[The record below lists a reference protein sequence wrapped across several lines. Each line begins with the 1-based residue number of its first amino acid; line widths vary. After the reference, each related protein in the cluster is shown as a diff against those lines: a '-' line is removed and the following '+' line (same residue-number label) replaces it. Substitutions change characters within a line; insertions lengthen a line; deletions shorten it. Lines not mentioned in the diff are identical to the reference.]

1 MRSLPI
7 ERLSIASGTA
17 RRQPA
22 PDCSFLTNSNPELRM
37 RLRRFLVCASV
48 ALAASASAGP
58 AFPQSAGTLQQ
69 QIRGYTAAHDRE
81 IVRELADF
89 LAIPNLASDS
99 AGIRRN
105 ADHLIAMMR
114 ARGIVARLLQSPS
127 GGPPAVYGELPAP
140 GATKTVVFYA
150 HYDGQP
156 VDTTQWSSPPW
167 QPLLR
172 DKPLDLGGKPIPIPD
187 TPGGVSGE
195 WRLYA
200 RSASDDKA
208 PIVAMLSALDA
219 LRAARVVPS
228 VNLEFFFEG
237 EEEAGSGHLRPNLE
251 QNASL
256 LRADAWLFGDGPV
269 HQSRRQQIVFGVR
282 GVTGAELTVY
292 GPSHGLHSGHYGNWA
307 PNPVTMLANLI
318 ASMRDDDG
326 HIRIAHFYDDV
337 APISAA
343 ERRALAEIP
352 AVDSALRVEVQL
364 DSTEAHDAPLVER
377 IMLPALNLRGIRGGG
392 VGATASNTIPTEAT
406 ASIDFRLVPHQT
418 PEHVRQLVEAH
429 LRARGFTV
437 VDHTPAPA
445 ERMRHARLVKVTW
458 EAGYPATRVS
468 MESPLAQ
475 AVTRATQA
483 AVGTPIVR
491 LPTLGGSLPL
501 YTFESVLHTPV
512 IVLPIV
518 NHDNNQHSSNEN
530 IRLQNLFDG
539 IAVYATVLADLGR
552 DWAASA
558 RP

>member
-1 MRSLPI
+1 M
-7 ERLSIASGTA
+7 
-17 RRQPA
+17 
-22 PDCSFLTNSNPELRM
+22 C
-37 RLRRFLVCASV
+37 LRR
-48 ALAASASAGP
+48 LAALTGVLLIISIPPAGP
-58 AFPQSAGTLQQ
+58 ASAQTGVATLQQ
-69 QIRGYTAAHDRE
+69 RIRQYRTAHDNE
-81 IVRELADF
+81 IVRELSAF
-89 LAIPNLASDS
+89 VAIPNLASDS

-105 ADHLIAMMR
+105 AEHLMAMMR
-114 ARGIVARLLQSPS
+114 ARGIATRLLQSPA

-156 VDTTQWSSPPW
+156 VDTTQWTTPPW
-167 QPLLR
+167 QPVLR
-172 DKPLDLGGKPIPIPD
+172 DKSLEMGGRAIEIP
-187 TPGGVSGE
+187 TTAGSMNGE
-195 WRLYA
+195 WRLYG

-208 PIVAMLSALDA
+208 PIVAFLVALDA
-219 LRAARVVPS
+219 LRASGTTPS
-228 VNLEFFFEG
+228 VNLKFFFEG
-237 EEEAGSGHLRPNLE
+237 EEEAGSGHLRANLE
-251 QNASL
+251 RNAAL

-282 GVTGAELTVY
+282 GVTGAEVTVY

-326 HIRIAHFYDDV
+326 RIRIAHFYDDV

-343 ERRALAEIP
+343 ERRALAQIP
-352 AVDSALRVEVQL
+352 MVDSALRAEVQL
-364 DSTEAHDAPLVER
+364 GATEANDASLVER

-406 ASIDFRLVPHQT
+406 ASIDFRLVPRQT

-429 LRARGFTV
+429 LRAQGYTI
-437 VDHTPAPA
+437 VDHTPTPA
-445 ERMRHARLVKVTW
+445 ERMQHARIAKVTW
-458 EAGYPATRVS
+458 ESGYPATRVS
-468 MESPLAQ
+468 MDSPLAQ
-475 AVTRATQA
+475 AVSRAAQE
-483 AVGTPIVR
+483 AVDAPIVR

-518 NHDNNQHSSNEN
+518 NHDNNQHAANEN
-530 IRLQNLFDG
+530 VRLQNLFDG
-539 IAVYATVLADLGR
+539 IQVYGGVVANVGR
-552 DWAASA
+552 YWGERI

>member
-1 MRSLPI
+1 L
-7 ERLSIASGTA
+7 
-17 RRQPA
+17 
-22 PDCSFLTNSNPELRM
+22 FLTNSNLEDRM
-37 RLRRFLVCASV
+37 RLRHFTGCAAL
-48 ALAASASAGP
+48 ALAAAAASAGP
-58 AFPQSAGTLQQ
+58 ACAQAGTGTLQQ
-69 QIRGYTAAHDRE
+69 RIREYRAAHDNE
-81 IVRELADF
+81 IVRELSGF

-99 AGIRRN
+99 SGIRRN
-105 ADHLIAMMR
+105 AEHLMAMMR
-114 ARGIVARLLQSPS
+114 SRGIVARLLQSPA
-127 GGPPAVYGELPAP
+127 GGPPAVYGELTSP
-140 GATKTVVFYA
+140 GATRTVVFYA

-156 VDTTQWSSPPW
+156 VDTTQWTSPPW
-167 QPLLR
+167 QPVLR
-172 DKPLDLGGKPIPIPD
+172 DKQLEAGGKPVELPG
-187 TPGGVSGE
+187 TPGSVDGE

-208 PIVAMLSALDA
+208 PIVAFLTALDA
-219 LRAARVVPS
+219 LRAAHASPS
-228 VNLEFFFEG
+228 VNLKFFFEG
-237 EEEAGSGHLRPNLE
+237 EEEAGSGHLRSILE
-251 QNASL
+251 QNAPL

-282 GVTGAELTVY
+282 GVTGVELTVY

-318 ASMRDDDG
+318 ATMRDDNG
-326 HIRIAHFYDDV
+326 RIRIAHFYDDV
-337 APISAA
+337 TPISAA
-343 ERRALAEIP
+343 ERRALAQIP
-352 AVDSALRVEVQL
+352 SVDSALRVEVQL
-364 DSTEAHDAPLVER
+364 DSTEANDAPLVER

-418 PEHVRQLVEAH
+418 PERVRQLVEAH
-429 LRARGFTV
+429 LRAQGYAI
-437 VDHTPAPA
+437 VDHTPTPA
-445 ERMRHARLVKVTW
+445 ERMRHARLVKATW

-468 MESPLAQ
+468 MDSPLAQ
-475 AVTRATQA
+475 AVSRAAQEA
-483 AVGTPIVR
+483 LGAPIVR

-539 IAVYATVLADLGR
+539 IEVYAGVVADLGR
-552 DWAASA
+552 YWGTAV